1 MSETPDGLCQLD
13 YVLAVEV
20 DNTTITDQS
29 HVESPPAE
37 GNRKMTGVET
47 GS

>member
-1 MSETPDGLCQLD
+1 MLETPDGLCKLD

-29 HVESPPAE
+29 HVESPPR
-37 GNRKMTGVET
+37 GHGKMTGVET

>member
-29 HVESPPAE
+29 HVESPP
-37 GNRKMTGVET
+37 GGHRKMTGVET